1 MYPMSS
7 RPAAARVLALTAL
20 SASLAASFVACEDP
34 PPPPQFRVSFTALAD
49 ANPLGGVE
57 IAIGGGR
64 PLGLTNTEGVLRAS
78 LAGREGAIVAYR
90 VKCPAGYRDPE
101 ASPPLTLRQFHGL
114 DPAGATRGVEI
125 TVQCRPSDRLAAVVV
140 RAGGIANIPVLM
152 QGQPVALTD
161 ASGVAHLMLKLPPNT
176 SFTMAL
182 DTSANPLIAPANP
195 SQPFVVPDADE
206 VLVFDAPLI
215 EQRAPVKRRRVVRQA
230 PVFSGPVRIP
240 SSSRR

>member
-1 MYPMSS
+1 MYPVSS
-7 RPAAARVLALTAL
+7 RRAARVFALTAL
-20 SASLAASFVACEDP
+20 SASLAALFVACDDP
-34 PPPPQFRVSFTALAD
+34 PPPAQFRVSFTALAD

-57 IAIGGGR
+57 IAIGGR
-64 PLGLTNTEGVLRAS
+64 PLGLTNAEGFLRAN
-78 LAGREGAIVAYR
+78 LQGREGAIVAYR
-90 VKCPAGYRDPE
+90 VKCPPGHRDPDE
-101 ASPPLTLRQFHGL
+101 SPPLTLRQFLEL
-114 DPAGATRGVEI
+114 DPAAAAARGVEI

-215 EQRAPVKRRRVVRQA
+215 QHRAPVKRRRVVRQA
-230 PVFSGPVRIP
+230 PVFTGPLRIP

>member
-1 MYPMSS
+1 MYPMKL

-20 SASLAASFVACEDP
+20 SASVAASFVACEDP

-57 IAIGGGR
+57 IAIEGR
-64 PLGLTNTEGVLRAS
+64 PLGLTDAEGALRAS
-78 LAGREGAIVAYR
+78 LQGREGAIVSYR
-90 VKCPAGYRDPE
+90 VKCPPGHRDPE

-114 DPAGATRGVEI
+114 DPAGAARGVEI

-140 RAGGIANIPVLM
+140 RAGGIANVPVLM

-161 ASGVAHLMLKLPPNT
+161 SSGVAHLMLKLPPNT

-182 DTSANPLIAPANP
+182 DTSANPLIVPANP

-230 PVFSGPVRIP
+230 AVFTGPVRIP

>member
-7 RPAAARVLALTAL
+7 RPAARVLALTAL

-57 IAIGGGR
+57 IAIGGR
-64 PLGLTNTEGVLRAS
+64 PLGVTNAEGVLRAR
-78 LAGREGAIVAYR
+78 LEGREGAIVAYR
-90 VKCPAGYRDPE
+90 VKCPAGHREPE
-101 ASPPLTLRQFHGL
+101 ASPPLTLRQFRGL
-114 DPAGATRGVEI
+114 DPAAAARGVEI

-161 ASGVAHLMLKLPPNT
+161 TSGVAHLMLKLPPNT

-182 DTSANPLIAPANP
+182 DTSAHPLIAPANP
-195 SQPFVVPDADE
+195 SQPFVVPDSDE

-215 EQRAPVKRRRVVRQA
+215 EQRAPVKRRRVVRAA
-230 PVFSGPVRIP
+230 PVSDGPVRIQ